1 MSDSPH
7 YVDKAVRLFTFLAKA
22 QLLRQAPVSDIDAYR
37 RDGAVHWLGDLP
49 DAHAVRWGVEPGQA
63 WDQGPLLS
71 VDRLIPSDPP
81 RIPTS
86 LDGWITGDALNPTQ
100 RPVLA
105 EWRPAPDGPQR
116 SEDHPEV
123 AEAFDAWSAK
133 WDAWA
138 EVTLREQPVRDAY
151 AELFK
156 LYVQTTQKSEELELL
171 LGVGLLAWAPEGH
184 ERMRRH
190 LFTVPVIPKLEESNG
205 RLDFFLDE
213 GSVGMHVELDML
225 DPSLIPDQSLVGQL
239 ETRGHDF
246 TGNPLDAADIEPLG
260 RTVALQLHA
269 EGRWDDAA
277 ALPTSHEY
285 PTVAWAPALVLR
297 PRNRTGLVQAFQ
309 DIAAQIDAAQEVPA
323 GLLPLID
330 PDRLPPVTE
339 VSTPGAILTFDDE
352 VVAPL
357 PLNDVQRRILERVD
371 RHAQT
376 LVQGPPGTGKTHTAA
391 ALLTHLLA
399 QGQRVLV
406 TAHTDRALREVRTKL
421 PAQIKPLAVS
431 VIGAS
436 RDDLADLRTAVDHIS
451 RRAGDNDEHASAL
464 RIQQLAD
471 QAAQLDKRRRALSR
485 GLVDARSHEVAE
497 LSHGAY
503 SGTFAAI
510 AQRYQAEAGQH
521 GWIADFVGFTP
532 DSASPLSD
540 DEALEW
546 LALLRDRS
554 LGEDAVES
562 SRRRIPSAT
571 VLDADTF
578 AAHVRAE
585 SEAEA
590 KAAPLAEGPTHE
602 SRAALRA
609 LPVEQR
615 MELRQRL
622 AEHLTMA
629 ADLARLPLQW
639 IDDALAAVRGG
650 TGDIWRARASEL
662 ATGIGRIDAVLEHLP
677 AGVRVE
683 LPGDMDRMHAM
694 ATALE
699 RHLVNG
705 GALKTRADGTV
716 KIGAF
721 TPGVVK
727 ECREVLEQARVDG
740 LPPTKQ
746 ADLRVLMAHRDASG
760 LLDELDRA
768 WPSAVDIPEEDTP
781 RERVEWHRSQLSYL
795 VRVVELGDRIRAE
808 DEFLRRRGIVPRHGA
823 TAPPSSASPGRST
836 PSTPPTPWRP
846 RAGP

>member
-1 MSDSPH
+1 M
-7 YVDKAVRLFTFLAKA
+7 RLFTFLAKA

-123 AEAFDAWSAK
+123 AEAFDTWSAK

-323 GLLPLID
+323 GLLPLM
-330 PDRLPPVTE
+330 
-339 VSTPGAILTFDDE
+339 SGA
-352 VVAPL
+352 
-357 PLNDVQRRILERVD
+357 
-371 RHAQT
+371 
-376 LVQGPPGTGKTHTAA
+376 
-391 ALLTHLLA
+391 
-399 QGQRVLV
+399 
-406 TAHTDRALREVRTKL
+406 
-421 PAQIKPLAVS
+421 
-431 VIGAS
+431 
-436 RDDLADLRTAVDHIS
+436 
-451 RRAGDNDEHASAL
+451 
-464 RIQQLAD
+464 
-471 QAAQLDKRRRALSR
+471 
-485 GLVDARSHEVAE
+485 AE
-497 LSHGAY
+497 LDVPLVV
-503 SGTFAAI
+503 
-510 AQRYQAEAGQH
+510 EAG
-521 GWIADFVGFTP
+521 VGNNW
-532 DSASPLSD
+532 
-540 DEALEW
+540 DEA
-546 LALLRDRS
+546 
-554 LGEDAVES
+554 
-562 SRRRIPSAT
+562 
-571 VLDADTF
+571 
-578 AAHVRAE
+578 H
-585 SEAEA
+585 
-590 KAAPLAEGPTHE
+590 
-602 SRAALRA
+602 
-609 LPVEQR
+609 
-615 MELRQRL
+615 
-622 AEHLTMA
+622 
-629 ADLARLPLQW
+629 
-639 IDDALAAVRGG
+639 
-650 TGDIWRARASEL
+650 
-662 ATGIGRIDAVLEHLP
+662 
-677 AGVRVE
+677 
-683 LPGDMDRMHAM
+683 
-694 ATALE
+694 
-699 RHLVNG
+699 
-705 GALKTRADGTV
+705 
-716 KIGAF
+716 
-721 TPGVVK
+721 
-727 ECREVLEQARVDG
+727 
-740 LPPTKQ
+740 
-746 ADLRVLMAHRDASG
+746 
-760 LLDELDRA
+760 
-768 WPSAVDIPEEDTP
+768 
-781 RERVEWHRSQLSYL
+781 
-795 VRVVELGDRIRAE
+795 
-808 DEFLRRRGIVPRHGA
+808 
-823 TAPPSSASPGRST
+823 
-836 PSTPPTPWRP
+836 
-846 RAGP
+846 